1 MGREAGLPLPCLWQR
16 PTSHIQEKQAVKEKI
31 LIVEDNPQNMRL
43 LEMVLRA
50 KNYTL
55 LKATDGEEALDMAVR
70 EQPDLIIMDMQLPK
84 MSGLEVTR
92 KLRETPAFSYTPII
106 AITAYAMRGDR
117 ERVIESGCDAY
128 LSKPINTR
136 ELPEMIAEMLLQRQK
151 DKA

>member
-1 MGREAGLPLPCLWQR
+1 VSAR
-16 PTSHIQEKQAVKEKI
+16 I

-55 LKATDGEEALDMAVR
+55 LKATDGEEALDMAIR
-70 EQPDLIIMDMQLPK
+70 EQPDLIIMDIQLPK
-84 MSGLEVTR
+84 VSGLEVTR
-92 KLRETPAFSYTPII
+92 KLRETPAFSHTPII
-106 AITAYAMRGDR
+106 AITAYAMKGDK